1 MRRVYAA
8 GRRGSRWARE
18 RRWLEL
24 EVGARGDMQRF
35 EIARHDQRDP
45 VVLIEGIRS
54 ARFEYRGLDETGKL
68 GEWEEEWDEPGT
80 QPVLVRMKFDMDERS
95 RYIWPEIVVP
105 VLANSAN
112 AGFYDPFYGSITPG
126 GG

>member
-1 MRRVYAA
+1 LLNGYDPDKHRDA
-8 GRRGSRWARE
+8 E
-18 RRWLEL
+18 
-24 EVGARGDMQRF
+24 
-35 EIARHDQRDP
+35 RDP